1 MCPGSG
7 RDAIRRKSV
16 FAHGRVGGMP
26 WPLGRV
32 ALVHSRD
39 LILLHADRPAVA
51 CQASQMPTLGE
62 DGWQLESG
70 VERHAE
76 APDSFEIPDESVRSR
91 LVPTSDAKLIFTLR
105 GPDGPQLERM
115 WVQIT
120 GYSDTGYI
128 GVLNNEPRTQGA
140 PIALGQTVEFGPDH
154 IIDALPPAN
163 WNAETGDYES

>member
-1 MCPGSG
+1 
-7 RDAIRRKSV
+7 
-16 FAHGRVGGMP
+16 
-26 WPLGRV
+26 
-32 ALVHSRD
+32 
-39 LILLHADRPAVA
+39 
-51 CQASQMPTLGE
+51 MPTLVR

-105 GPDGPQLERM
+105 GPDGPQVERM
-115 WVQIT
+115 WVRVT

-128 GVLNNEPRTQGA
+128 GVLNNEPRTPGA

-163 WNAETGDYES
+163 WNPGTGEYEQ